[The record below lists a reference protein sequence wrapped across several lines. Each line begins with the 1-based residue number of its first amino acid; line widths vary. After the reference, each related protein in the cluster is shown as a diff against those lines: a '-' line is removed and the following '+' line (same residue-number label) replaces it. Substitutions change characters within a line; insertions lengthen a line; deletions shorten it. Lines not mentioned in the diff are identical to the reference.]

1 MVNGT
6 IDKLASQNWK
16 ESSQVDKQVAYG
28 VLAVVGGWTSPIT
41 TGQKVQVEI
50 NNQWVDATIVDD
62 GLGKKRVSV
71 ILDDDDTL
79 TLQKIPCSNVR
90 QNLKFDWPFDVP
102 MSSMINQQRLCEA
115 MINLYDQQDNETS
128 SMLNERYLMMMLLK
142 VSSQLKWYFMDRKNE
157 TFLRFMEILNKITNN
172 LQSEEDKTR
181 TYWEKALIDSWQ
193 RLLDKDE
200 DKNHDF
206 FVVKENLIAEIDS
219 SKATPEEVKEETK
232 LVEHKL
238 SQELKN
244 QY

>member
-1 MVNGT
+1 
-6 IDKLASQNWK
+6 
-16 ESSQVDKQVAYG
+16 
-28 VLAVVGGWTSPIT
+28 
-41 TGQKVQVEI
+41 
-50 NNQWVDATIVDD
+50 
-62 GLGKKRVSV
+62 
-71 ILDDDDTL
+71 
-79 TLQKIPCSNVR
+79 
-90 QNLKFDWPFDVP
+90 
-102 MSSMINQQRLCEA
+102 MINQQRLCEA

-181 TYWEKALIDSWQ
+181 SYWEKALIDSWQ

-238 SQELKN
+238 S
-244 QY
+244 